1 MASRTHRGEV
11 LITGVARCDFIPIK
25 ISFRRLAVVELVAV
39 AIDGRRSPMMFK
51 QDVVTFSINGA
62 KVVVIH
68 ELRQSFRFELV
79 PHWRKMIE
87 VLSRLLLQKSRV
99 IWK

>member
-25 ISFRRLAVVELVAV
+25 ISSRRLAVVKLVAV
-39 AIDGRRSPMMFK
+39 DIDGRRSLMMFK
-51 QDVVTFSINGA
+51 QDIVTFSIKGA

-68 ELRQSFRFELV
+68 EVRQFFRFEFV
-79 PHWRKMIE
+79 PRWRKMIE
-87 VLSRLLLQKSRV
+87 VLSRLLL
-99 IWK
+99 